1 MPENFMPHALYH
13 ENSQGNAVDS
23 YGRPMF
29 MVTQEQMAA
38 MNEVNNK
45 FTATAAENAE
55 TNKLLREAAEH
66 ML

>member
-29 MVTQEQMAA
+29 MV
-38 MNEVNNK
+38 
-45 FTATAAENAE
+45 NA
-55 TNKLLREAAEH
+55 NLGW
-66 ML
+66 MLIFSLAQ